1 MATTRGSKIRGF
13 DIVAPIL
20 IVNENRVSL
29 RAATELFASRI
40 DQLCH
45 FINHHGLQPPPMN
58 ADDEAALAR
67 VLDTMQ
73 VPRHLDGGNQLNQGS
88 TLSAAT
94 RTTNRPLAPATNID
108 NAEDA
113 DSDEEEDEAEN
124 NVLEQLSHRMGT
136 LKIAGDGH
144 LRYYGATSNL
154 NLVDVSATQ
163 PRPRSVRHDGQDILD
178 HLQIGKPVDQAL
190 EDHLV
195 QLYFTWQNP
204 SAYVVD
210 KKMYVQAR
218 STWRNEQID
227 TPYYSEVLSNA
238 MYVFTGER
246 HKKKKK
252 KKRELTNF
260 TYYRCAVGSAFD
272 TYPRSLAE
280 FFSDRAKAL
289 LEIEL
294 DSPCIATVQ
303 ALIILS
309 WHEGASNRDARGW
322 LYSGKLQSWL
332 CVLGMLIDCER
343 NVNETCL

>member
-252 KKRELTNF
+252 KKGT
-260 TYYRCAVGSAFD
+260 D
-272 TYPRSLAE
+272 
-280 FFSDRAKAL
+280 
-289 LEIEL
+289 
-294 DSPCIATVQ
+294 
-303 ALIILS
+303 
-309 WHEGASNRDARGW
+309 
-322 LYSGKLQSWL
+322 
-332 CVLGMLIDCER
+332 
-343 NVNETCL
+343 